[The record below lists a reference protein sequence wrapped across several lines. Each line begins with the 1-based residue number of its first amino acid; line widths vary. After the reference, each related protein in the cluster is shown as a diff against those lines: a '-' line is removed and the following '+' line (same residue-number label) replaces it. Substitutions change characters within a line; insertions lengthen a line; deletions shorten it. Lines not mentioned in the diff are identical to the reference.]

1 MFMRDRSD
9 SGGVVWLWM
18 TDSQT
23 WGVGWEGE
31 AFLTQEQQRSVN
43 EDPKKQTVDQYHM
56 HNMDLNARALFQNM
70 L

>member
-1 MFMRDRSD
+1 MALDDRFAD
-9 SGGVVWLWM
+9 LGVGG
-18 TDSQT
+18 
-23 WGVGWEGE
+23 GGGGWEGE